1 MPFGI
6 WMQGIALQ
14 LWIRQ
19 DIGNRDLDQRDVL
32 RFGDL
37 AVEIRRRQILKYG
50 AHRARVW
57 RCHLSSIRCAD
68 RVGCRTIRADGKV
81 ILFAALFVIASR
93 RHPSRGETSGLFAQ

>member
-6 WMQGIALQ
+6 WMQGIAFQ
-14 LWIRQ
+14 LRIRQ
-19 DIGNRDLDQRDVL
+19 DIGNRDLDQWDAL
-32 RFGDL
+32 RFGGL

-57 RCHLSSIRCAD
+57 RCHLSGIRCAD